1 MGWPKKIPQLCKPY
15 LNYKNNFSVVDGC
28 LMLGHKVVIPC
39 NLKGNILKQLHSP
52 HFGIVKTKSLARSY
66 VWWPQISY
74 DNENVQYK
82 YILVLVDAHTKWLE
96 AVVTSNTKSSAT
108 INILRDIL
116 SRFGLP
122 FALVSDNA
130 TTFKSN
136 EFQTFLS
143 KNNIEFKEIAPF
155 HPASNGQ
162 AENAVK
168 TVKQA
173 LLKIL
178 KRSSLSELNRKSP
191 ANLMFQRNIR
201 SVYDF
206 WNNNVNIVNH
216 KAIDVTDF
224 SISKQNVKVDLNQIS
239 KSRDNQCKY
248 FKGSRNKTYL
258 IGDHVA
264 VRDYRVINKPSW
276 VKGIILYFNNVFEPI
291 FL

>member
-39 NLKGNILKQLHSP
+39 NLKGIILKQLHSP
-52 HFGIVKTKSLARSY
+52 HFGMVKTKSLARSY

-74 DNENVQYK
+74 DIENVIKSCEYCLKTKSDPPKTPLKNWDFPDRPWERIHIDFLGPILDK

-108 INILRDIL
+108 INILRDIF

-122 FALVSDNA
+122 FPLVSDNA

-136 EFQTFLS
+136 EFQTFLG

-178 KRSSLSELNRKSP
+178 KRSSLPELNRNLNNFLLSYRITPHCSTGKSP
-191 ANLMFQRNIR
+191 ANLMFQRNI
-201 SVYDF
+201 F
-206 WNNNVNIVNH
+206 
-216 KAIDVTDF
+216 
-224 SISKQNVKVDLNQIS
+224 
-239 KSRDNQCKY
+239 
-248 FKGSRNKTYL
+248 
-258 IGDHVA
+258 
-264 VRDYRVINKPSW
+264 
-276 VKGIILYFNNVFEPI
+276 GITM
-291 FL
+291 